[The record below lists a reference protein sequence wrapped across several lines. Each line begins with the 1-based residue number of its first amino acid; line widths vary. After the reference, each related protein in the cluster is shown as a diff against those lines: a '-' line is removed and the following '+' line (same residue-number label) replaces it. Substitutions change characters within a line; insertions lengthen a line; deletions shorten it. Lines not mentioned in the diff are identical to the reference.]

1 MILLWASLKL
11 NYEKYRVIAVITSLC
26 LFFLLCCFN
35 FTQGNNN
42 NLAFPF
48 YGSLFLVTFGWK
60 KRTWLAPVIIIGVV
74 LSILLISTEFRQAFS
89 EDYFRLLM
97 LLLVVIMVA
106 FLFERIE
113 KVRILNDMNDK
124 LKKRTDKL
132 EDANNELEAFAYSV
146 SHDLRVPLRAIDGF
160 SRIVIEDYEDKLD
173 DEGKRLLN
181 IIRENTHKMGQL
193 IDDILLLSRASR
205 QEMKFTKID
214 MEKLAKRVFEE
225 QKLSSQE
232 RNICLEIKS
241 LPPSYGDRALLQQ
254 VLNNLISNSFKFT
267 SPKKKGIIEI
277 GAENRNNEVIYYVKD
292 NGVGFDMKYMDKLFG
307 LFQRLH
313 STSEFEGTGVGL
325 SIVQRV
331 IRRHGGTV
339 WGEGKLDEGATFYF
353 SIPNNTKKMNN

>member
-1 MILLWASLKL
+1 
-11 NYEKYRVIAVITSLC
+11 
-26 LFFLLCCFN
+26 
-35 FTQGNNN
+35 
-42 NLAFPF
+42 
-48 YGSLFLVTFGWK
+48 
-60 KRTWLAPVIIIGVV
+60 
-74 LSILLISTEFRQAFS
+74 
-89 EDYFRLLM
+89 
-97 LLLVVIMVA
+97 MVA

-113 KVRILNDMNDK
+113 KVRILNEMNEK

-132 EDANNELEAFAYSV
+132 EDANDELEAFAYSV

-160 SRIVIEDYEDKLD
+160 SRIVMEDYEDKLD

-214 MEKLAKRVFEE
+214 MEELVKRVFEE
-225 QKLSSQE
+225 QKISAEDQDVRLD
-232 RNICLEIKS
+232 IKS
-241 LPPSYGDRALLQQ
+241 LSPSYGDRSLLQQ
-254 VLNNLISNSFKFT
+254 VFANLISNSFKFT
-267 SPKKKGIIEI
+267 APKEERIIEV
-277 GAENRNNEVIYYVKD
+277 GSENGKNEVIYYVKD

-313 STSEFEGTGVGL
+313 GTGEFEGTGVGL

-339 WGEGKLDEGATFYF
+339 WGEGKLNEGATFYF
-353 SIPNNTKKMNN
+353 SIPTNTNPNNKQGI